1 MSDLDETEVER
12 LYWTPP
18 PWKDETMAD
27 PDEARRL
34 SQLHLLRR
42 EPPIDDDEINWMFY
56 LQELGFILADNYHD
70 KYIKGIQFAI
80 EQRGWEYNRHNF
92 LRLCN

>member
-1 MSDLDETEVER
+1 MT
-12 LYWTPP
+12 WTPP
-18 PWKDETMAD
+18 PWKDRVLAD

-34 SQLHLLRR
+34 LQLHLLRY
-42 EPPIDDDEINWMFY
+42 EPPTDDDEINWMLY
-56 LQELGFILADNYHD
+56 LQEIGYIIHD
-70 KYIKGIQFAI
+70 DHRRWLKGIQFAI